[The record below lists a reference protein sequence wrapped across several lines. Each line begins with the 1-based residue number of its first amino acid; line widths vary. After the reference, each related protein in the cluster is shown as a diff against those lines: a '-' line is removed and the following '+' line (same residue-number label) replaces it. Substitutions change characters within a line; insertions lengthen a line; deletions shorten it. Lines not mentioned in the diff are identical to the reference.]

1 MRPERGPFP
10 SIRMMLAV
18 LLVVFP
24 ALACSRETADSNQ
37 TITIDPILTAT
48 DSPLPP
54 VTPTLT
60 ETISPTATL
69 LPTLAD
75 TPTSGP
81 TDTFPPTRTLRP
93 QATPLP
99 QLYIT
104 QSGDT
109 LRTVAIRFGVLP
121 EEIRTVDGS
130 DIPAEGLLSPGLQ
143 FVIQVSLPEATA
155 NTHLFPDSAIV
166 YSLSSAQFNPLKYVQ
181 SQGGYLAAHSGGEFG
196 TSAEMLRQIAFN
208 NSFSPRILLALLEY
222 ESGWV
227 TQKEPEHDA
236 IIFPLGHRDPDMV
249 GLASQL
255 IWATNVLSIGYYGW
269 RDASLSTLTF
279 GDGETLPLAP
289 DLNAG
294 TVAIMYYFSVT
305 TADRAEW
312 EQALRDFTDLYIGM
326 FGDPFDQAVE
336 PLYYP
341 DMPRPA
347 MELPF
352 AKEKVWAYTWGPHG
366 AWERD
371 GARAALDFAPP
382 DVENC
387 EVSGSWVTAVAPGLI
402 VRSIANVVVIDLD
415 GDGLEQTGWN
425 VLYLHIADQGRIA
438 PGARVETGD
447 PIGHASCLGGMATGT
462 HVHIARKFNGEWM
475 LADGPVP
482 FVLSGWTAHAGE
494 KSGQGTLVRGN
505 DVAVAHPWITSETFV
520 WR

>member
-1 MRPERGPFP
+1 MNAKRRFP
-10 SIRMMLAV
+10 RSTRWLLA
-18 LLVVFP
+18 LLLLASP
-24 ALACSRETADSNQ
+24 ALACSRETAAVD
-37 TITIDPILTAT
+37 LTLTVARSRT
-48 DSPLPP
+48 PTASPLPP
-54 VTPTLT
+54 AAPTPTATL
-60 ETISPTATL
+60 SPTATD
-69 LPTLAD
+69 LPTAAF
-75 TPTSGP
+75 TPTFRP
-81 TDTFPPTRTLRP
+81 TDTFPPTPTHRP

-99 QLYIT
+99 KLYIT

-121 EEIRTVDGS
+121 QEIRSVDGS
-130 DIPAEGLLSPGLQ
+130 AIPAEGLLSPGWQL
-143 FVIQVSLPEATA
+143 VIQVSLPEATN

-166 YSLSSAQFNPLKYVQ
+166 YSLSSASFDPQEYVQ
-181 SQGGYLAAHSGGEFG
+181 SQGGYMANHSGGTFG
-196 TSAEMLRQIAFN
+196 TSAELLRQIAFN

-222 ESGWV
+222 EGGWI
-227 TQKEPEHDA
+227 TQKNPTQESTLY
-236 IIFPLGHRDPDMV
+236 PLGHRDPTMV

-269 RDASLSTLTF
+269 RDASLRSLTF
-279 GDGETLPLAP
+279 NDGETLPLAP

-294 TVAIMYYFSVT
+294 TVAILYYFSVT
-305 TADRAEW
+305 TPDRAEW
-312 EQALRDFTDLYIGM
+312 ERAVRDFRDLYAGM
-326 FGDPFDQAVE
+326 FGDPFDNAVE

-352 AKEKVWAYTWGPHG
+352 ALGKTWAFTWGPHG

-387 EVSGSWVTAVAPGLI
+387 EVSGSWVTASAPGLI

-415 GDGLEQTGWN
+415 GDGLEETGWN
-425 VLYLHIADQGRIA
+425 ILYLHIADEGRIEQ
-438 PGARVETGD
+438 GAHVETGD
-447 PIGHASCLGGMATGT
+447 PIGHASCQGGMATGT
-462 HVHIARKFNGEWM
+462 HVHMARKFNGEWM

-482 FVLSGWTAHAGE
+482 FVLSGWTAYAGE
-494 KSGQGTLVRGN
+494 KPGQGTLVRGN